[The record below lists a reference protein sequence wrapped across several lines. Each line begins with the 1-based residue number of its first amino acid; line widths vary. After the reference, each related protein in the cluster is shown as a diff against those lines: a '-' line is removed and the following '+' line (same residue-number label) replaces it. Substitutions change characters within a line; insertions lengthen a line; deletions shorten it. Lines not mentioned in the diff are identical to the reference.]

1 MSPQLSQ
8 FVLSW
13 PRLSG
18 LGVNVIATAPEKN
31 NIKISVNP
39 RGCSNVSDDGC
50 ACRGHCRARE
60 FNITAVLNS
69 TIVVDGKN
77 RSCLSR
83 LLDNQDVS
91 IHGQTFDASIVDLQK
106 GWNWSDPSTR
116 RSKLPDLKAL
126 PQSISD
132 CTTFFNK
139 SNFEVLFHAIKTR
152 FINILFRFSV
162 KTHAHLW

>member
-1 MSPQLSQ
+1 MVVRVVDTVVHASSTSQLC
-8 FVLSW
+8 
-13 PRLSG
+13 P
-18 LGVNVIATAPEKN
+18 
-31 NIKISVNP
+31 
-39 RGCSNVSDDGC
+39 
-50 ACRGHCRARE
+50 
-60 FNITAVLNS
+60 
-69 TIVVDGKN
+69 IVVNGKN
-77 RSCLSR
+77 WSCLSR

-106 GWNWSDPSTR
+106 VWNWSDPSTR
-116 RSKLPDLKAL
+116 RSKLPRFEVHDN
-126 PQSISD
+126 QSSDGD